1 MIFALRLSLRSA
13 SAWAYAILWFPP
25 TEIASDTKSVV
36 VFFLQKTQ
44 KHNDQMF
51 LCLFSTIG
59 LHQTAYVFLCFF
71 LLKNTK
77 TQWPNVSLSSFRIR
91 IAPDSLCVLV
101 FLCCCFFRKTQKN
114 WPNLFGLFFNN
125 KIAPERQCV
134 FVFFF
139 RRKKNNQMCF
149 CLLFSTIGLFFFQC
163 VFVFFPL
170 QKTQNTMT
178 KFFCLFFSNRIAP
191 ESQCVCVFLCYFS
204 ENTKTPNVFVFFQQ
218 FHKNTL
224 FIY

>member
-1 MIFALRLSLRSA
+1 MQFCGSPHRDCIRHPMCFLC
-13 SAWAYAILWFPP
+13 
-25 TEIASDTKSVV
+25 
-36 VFFLQKTQ
+36 FFLLRKTQ

-51 LCLFSTIG
+51 LCLLLGLG
-59 LHQTAYVFLCFF
+59 LHQTAYVFLCF
-71 LLKNTK
+71 
-77 TQWPNVSLSSFRIR
+77 
-91 IAPDSLCVLV
+91 CVVV
-101 FLCCCFFRKTQKN
+101 FSE
-114 WPNLFGLFFNN
+114 NLFGLFFNN
-125 KIAPERQCV
+125 KIAPESQCV

-149 CLLFSTIGLFFFQC
+149 CLLFFNNRVVLFPMCFCFFS
-163 VFVFFPL
+163 L